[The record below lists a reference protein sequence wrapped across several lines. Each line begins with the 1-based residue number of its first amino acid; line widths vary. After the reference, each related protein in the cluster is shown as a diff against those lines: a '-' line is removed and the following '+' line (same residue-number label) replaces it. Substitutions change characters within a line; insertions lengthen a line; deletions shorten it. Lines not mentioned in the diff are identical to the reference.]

1 MSFLE
6 IIDEIP
12 EVSRLIA
19 LELKK
24 NLEPQKDSITQN
36 KAHQE
41 YGRKWVEKYV
51 RLGQL
56 HPQFHGSRKM
66 YSISELERV
75 RTKENLSAKLM
86 IKQS

>member
-1 MSFLE
+1 MSFLD

-24 NLEPQKDSITQN
+24 NMEPQKDRITQN

-51 RLGQL
+51 QMGQL
-56 HPQFHGSRKM
+56 HPKREGSRVM
-66 YSISELERV
+66 FSISEIERV
-75 RTKENLSAKLM
+75 KAKENISARLVVR
-86 IKQS
+86 QS